1 MINLLGAINRIK
13 RTFITNC
20 KEYHSG
26 LYKNSG
32 WPSMNSSPRTGAP
45 KGEQLRA
52 AYISARIDRLPAVA
66 TIWKLVALLSIA
78 GFFEL
83 YDLFQTAYISPG
95 LIRDGIFATGNQGL
109 FGFSDQ
115 AAFAS
120 ATFLGLFFG
129 ASLVSPIAD
138 RYGRRAIFTFAL
150 IWYTIATVIMGLQT
164 SALGV
169 IGMRFVVG
177 IGLGVELVTID
188 TYLSELVPKRIR
200 SSAFAFAF
208 FIQFLSVPSV
218 ALMSWWLV
226 PQAPFGFSG
235 WRWVVIG
242 SAVFALFVWWLRSAL
257 PESPRW
263 LAQQGRFDEAEL
275 IMDGIEARCIK
286 DQGKPL
292 DEPEPE
298 KVALSGNGSFADMW
312 QLPYRRRA
320 LMLIVFHVFQAIGF
334 FGFGNWLPALLS
346 GQGLSVTHSLG
357 YAFVITL
364 AYPLGPLLFVKFA
377 NRFENKWQ
385 IVGSALGAM
394 IFGSLFAFQT
404 SAAGL
409 IFCGIMITFCNAW
422 LSFSY
427 HSYQGELFPTNIRAR
442 AVGFCYSFS
451 RLSTVFSSLLIGIF
465 LDHFGTPGVL
475 AFIVGSMLIVIITIG
490 RFGPRTRNL
499 ALEQIAHR

>member
-1 MINLLGAINRIK
+1 M
-13 RTFITNC
+13 
-20 KEYHSG
+20 
-26 LYKNSG
+26 
-32 WPSMNSSPRTGAP
+32 SSLASSVPAGGRDP
-45 KGEQLRA
+45 VRA
-52 AYISARIDRLPAVA
+52 ASISARIDRLPAVA
-66 TIWKLVALLSIA
+66 TVWRLVALLSIG

-95 LIRDGIFATGNQGL
+95 LIRDGIFATGSGGV

-120 ATFLGLFFG
+120 ATFLGLFLG
-129 ASLVSPIAD
+129 ASLLSPIAD
-138 RYGRRAIFTFAL
+138 RFGRRVIFTFAL
-150 IWYTIATVIMGLQT
+150 VWYTVATVLMGIQT

-169 IGMRFVVG
+169 IGMRLLVG
-177 IGLGVELVTID
+177 IGLGIELVTID
-188 TYLSELVPKRIR
+188 AYLSELVPKHLR

-208 FIQFLSVPSV
+208 FVQFLSVPAV

-226 PQAPFGFSG
+226 PQDPFGIAG
-235 WRWVVIG
+235 WRWVVLA
-242 SAVFALFVWWLRSAL
+242 SAVFALFIWWLRSRL

-263 LAQQGRFDEAEL
+263 LAQHGRFEEAER
-275 IMDGIEARCIK
+275 IMDGIEARCVR
-286 DQGKPL
+286 DQGRPL
-292 DEPEPE
+292 DSPQPEP
-298 KVALSGNGSFADMW
+298 VDVQGTGRFADIW
-312 QLPYRRRA
+312 QPPYRRRA

-346 GQGLSVTHSLG
+346 GQGVSVTHSLM
-357 YAFVITL
+357 YAFIITL

-394 IFGSLFAFQT
+394 TFGTLFAWQST
-404 SAAGL
+404 ALGL
-409 IFCGIMITFCNAW
+409 IVCGVLITFCNAW

-427 HSYQGELFPTNIRAR
+427 HAYQSELFPTAIRAR

-451 RLSTVFSSLLIGIF
+451 RLSTVFSSLLIGFF

-475 AFIVGSMLIVIITIG
+475 AFIVSSMLIVMFTIG

-499 ALEQIAHR
+499 ALENIAQR

>member
-1 MINLLGAINRIK
+1 M
-13 RTFITNC
+13 
-20 KEYHSG
+20 
-26 LYKNSG
+26 
-32 WPSMNSSPRTGAP
+32 PSTTLRSESHADP
-45 KGEQLRA
+45 LRA
-52 AYISARIDRLPAVA
+52 ALISARIDRLPAVA
-66 TIWKLVALLSIA
+66 TLWKLVALLSIG

-95 LIRDGIFATGNQGL
+95 LIRDGIFATGSQGL

-129 ASLVSPIAD
+129 ASLLSPIAD
-138 RYGRRAIFTFAL
+138 RFGRRAIFTCAL
-150 IWYTIATVIMGLQT
+150 IWYTVATVMMGLQT
-164 SALGV
+164 SAMGV
-169 IGMRFVVG
+169 IGMRFLVG

-188 TYLSELVPKRIR
+188 AYLSELMPKRMR
-200 SSAFAFAF
+200 SAAFAFAF
-208 FIQFLSVPSV
+208 SIQFLAVPSV

-226 PQAPFGFSG
+226 PQAPFGYSG
-235 WRWVVIG
+235 WRWVVIS
-242 SAVFALFVWWLRSAL
+242 SAVFALFIWWLRSAL

-263 LAQQGRFDEAEL
+263 LAQQGRFDEAEHIVDRL
-275 IMDGIEARCIK
+275 EARCLK
-286 DQGKPL
+286 DHKQPL
-292 DEPEPE
+292 DAPEPQ
-298 KVALSGNGSFADMW
+298 KVEVEGKGRFADIW
-312 QLPYRRRA
+312 QPPFRRRA
-320 LMLIVFHVFQAIGF
+320 LMLIAFHVFQAIGF

-346 GQGLSVTHSLG
+346 GQGVSVTHSLG

-364 AYPLGPLLFVKFA
+364 AYPLGPLLFMRFA

-394 IFGSLFAFQT
+394 IFGTLFAFQT
-404 SAAGL
+404 SAVGL
-409 IFCGIMITFCNAW
+409 IFCGVMITFCNAW

-465 LDHFGTPGVL
+465 LEHFGTPGVL
-475 AFIVGSMLIVIITIG
+475 AFIVSSMLIVIITIG
-490 RFGPRTRNL
+490 GFGPRTRNL
-499 ALEQIAHR
+499 ALEDIANR

>member
-1 MINLLGAINRIK
+1 
-13 RTFITNC
+13 
-20 KEYHSG
+20 
-26 LYKNSG
+26 
-32 WPSMNSSPRTGAP
+32 MNPPHTMGTAAEEP
-45 KGEQLRA
+45 LRA

-66 TIWKLVALLSIA
+66 SIWRLVALLSIA

-95 LIRDGIFATGNQGL
+95 LIREGIFATGSQGL

-129 ASLVSPIAD
+129 ASLLSPIAD
-138 RYGRRAIFTFAL
+138 RFGRRAIFTFAL
-150 IWYTIATVIMGLQT
+150 IWYTVATVIMGLQT
-164 SALGV
+164 SAMGV

-208 FIQFLSVPSV
+208 FIQFLSVPCV

-226 PQAPFGFSG
+226 PQDPFGFSG
-235 WRWVVIG
+235 WRWVVIS
-242 SAVFALFVWWLRSAL
+242 SAVFALFVWWLRAAL

-263 LAQQGRFDEAEL
+263 LAQQGRFDEAER
-275 IMDGIEARCIK
+275 IMDTIEARCAK
-286 DQGKPL
+286 EHGKPL
-292 DEPEPE
+292 DEPEPQI
-298 KVALSGNGSFADMW
+298 VAVEGKGRFADMW
-312 QLPYRRRA
+312 QPPYRRRA
-320 LMLIVFHVFQAIGF
+320 LMLVVFHIFQAIGF

-346 GQGLSVTHSLG
+346 GQGVSVTHSLG

-404 SAAGL
+404 SAVGL

-451 RLSTVFSSLLIGIF
+451 RLSTVFSSLLIGVF
-465 LDHFGTPGVL
+465 LEHFGTPGVL
-475 AFIVGSMLIVIITIG
+475 AFIVSSMLIVIIVIG

-499 ALEQIAHR
+499 ALEQITHR